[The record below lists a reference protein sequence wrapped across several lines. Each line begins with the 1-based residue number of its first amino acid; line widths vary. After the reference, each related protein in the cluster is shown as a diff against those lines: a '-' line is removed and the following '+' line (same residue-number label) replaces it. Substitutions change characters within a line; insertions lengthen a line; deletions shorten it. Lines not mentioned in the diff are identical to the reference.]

1 MAREDEI
8 KLAGANAMPAPTWH
22 FLDMNDRS
30 IAIPG
35 NLQAKPLVST
45 MSNARTDGTA
55 EDFAY
60 SLAFLQSW
68 WEATHPAPSAE
79 EQAEIAATRAA
90 ESGATYGGTA
100 RSRYQVRADELEE
113 ARSLEAAFET
123 GVGAEAADLLRK
135 AAGDAIVV
143 TAGEGEL
150 VNERV
155 TVMAAKGLLSAA
167 AIDVIAGM
175 GSTVNLD
182 IVVDSPDA
190 AEGDAGFAGSTV
202 RVIAGFDAKVNIR
215 RVQTL
220 DDGFTDIDDIG
231 IVSANGAMVQVNQT
245 VLGSAA
251 AYTGLACDLRG
262 DKSQIK
268 IDVRYLGHG
277 EQDYDFN
284 YVVRHHGRETVS
296 DIQAN
301 GVLAGKSK
309 KTLRGTIDLIHGCKQ
324 AKGNERET
332 VLLVDKGVRNR
343 TIPVILC
350 NEDDVAGN
358 HGATIGHVNAEQL
371 QYLESRGLS
380 QKQVEALFLEAT
392 FEQAFNEA
400 PSEQCAAGVNR
411 LAKKILGHDLLFE
424 DCESE

>member
-1 MAREDEI
+1 MAREYEI
-8 KLAGANAMPAPTWH
+8 LLSGANAMPAPTWH
-22 FLDMNDRS
+22 FLDMNERS

-35 NLQAKPLVST
+35 NLHAEPLVST
-45 MSNARTDGTA
+45 MSSGHVDGSA
-55 EDFAY
+55 EDFDYA
-60 SLAFLQSW
+60 LAFLQSW
-68 WEATHPAPSAE
+68 WEAAHPALSAE
-79 EQAEIAATRAA
+79 EQAEIAAARAA
-90 ESGATYGGTA
+90 EAGASYGGTA
-100 RSRYQVRADELEE
+100 RSRYQAHADELEE
-113 ARSLEAAFET
+113 ARSLEAAFES
-123 GVGAEAADLLRK
+123 GVGEDAARLLRK
-135 AAGDAIVV
+135 AADDAIVV
-143 TAGEGEL
+143 SAGENETL
-150 VNERV
+150 NERV
-155 TVMAAKGLLSAA
+155 TVMASKGLLSAA

-175 GSTVNLD
+175 GSAINLD

-190 AEGDAGFAGSTV
+190 SDGDAGFVGTTV

-231 IVSANGAMVQVNQT
+231 IVSANGAAVQVSQT
-245 VLGSAA
+245 VLGGAA
-251 AYTGLACDLRG
+251 SYTGLACDLRG
-262 DKSQIK
+262 DKSQIS
-268 IDVRYLGHG
+268 IGLRYLGHG
-277 EQDYDFN
+277 EQDHDFN
-284 YVVRHHGRETVS
+284 YVVRHRGRETVS

-309 KTLRGTIDLIHGCKQ
+309 KTLRGTIDLIRGCKQ
-324 AKGNERET
+324 ARGNERET

-380 QKQVEALFLEAT
+380 QKRVEALFLEAM

-411 LAKKILGHDLLFE
+411 LAKKALGHDLLFE
-424 DCESE
+424 DGESE